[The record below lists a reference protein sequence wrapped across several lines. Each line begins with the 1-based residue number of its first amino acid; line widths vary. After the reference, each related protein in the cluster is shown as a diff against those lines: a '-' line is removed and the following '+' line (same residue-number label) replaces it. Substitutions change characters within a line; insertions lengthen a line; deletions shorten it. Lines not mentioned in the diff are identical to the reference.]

1 MINEEILEDMRARK
15 EMTLFIASL
24 DGLEEMELKEEEE
37 KC

>member
-1 MINEEILEDMRARK
+1 MINEDILEEMRARK

-37 KC
+37 TC